1 MMFKIGLLSSLG
13 FISSSVFAQSK
24 LVIDSMYLPVEVVEQ
39 TIKLQP
45 GKHKTLKVPDGK
57 NDTIVMFN
65 PETFGEL
72 IEIISKGPD
81 RKHMRIKEIGLKVKR
96 DEFLQFPLL
105 YLSHNGRDY
114 SPYRCYVYFFQK
126 DRFIG
131 LAFDNTEVAGP
142 NYSLRYMKTTMLVDF
157 QEMLE
162 KNLSPEV
169 SEIYIGGAAF
179 ISPETGEK
187 LFLSEV
193 FKVRWKE

>member
-1 MMFKIGLLSSLG
+1 MFKISLLSSLF
-13 FISSSVFAQSK
+13 FISTSVFAQSK
-24 LVIDSMYLPVEVVEQ
+24 LVIDSMYLPVKVVEQ
-39 TIKLQP
+39 TIKLQT
-45 GKHKTLKVPDGK
+45 GKPKTLKVPDGK

-65 PETFGEL
+65 PETYGEL

-81 RKHMRIKEIGLKVKR
+81 RKYMSIKEIGLKVNR
-96 DEFLQFPLL
+96 YEFLQFPLL

-114 SPYRCYVYFFQK
+114 FPYSCHVYFFQT
-126 DRFIG
+126 DRFVG

-193 FKVRWKE
+193 FKVRLKE